1 MAFPVW
7 FKDKFGPHTL
17 ELYED
22 EILQTPYQLSAL
34 RELFGPPDSYPVLD
48 LCCGWGRHAV
58 PLQRMGHTVVG
69 LDGCRYFLE
78 RIERKKI
85 TRQVSRLELVQGD
98 MRSLPLAGEKFRAV
112 IQMYT
117 SFGYGTDPRDDRSVL
132 GEVYR
137 VLRPGGLYLL
147 DLINWTLARR
157 AFDGKFEESYSNF
170 DIVEDCRIE
179 PGSNLLTVKRAILY
193 RDGRK
198 AHIYSF
204 EIRMFDRETIIAL
217 IQSAGLAVTAVW
229 GDFDCSAYSP
239 DKSYRMIMV
248 CRKGGG

>member
-1 MAFPVW
+1 VSQSGAGF
-7 FKDKFGPHTL
+7 
-17 ELYED
+17 
-22 EILQTPYQLSAL
+22 
-34 RELFGPPDSYPVLD
+34 LFGYCVQGGICADGRDQETGPGSYQRRSDP
-48 LCCGWGRHAV
+48 GRH
-58 PLQRMGHTVVG
+58 
-69 LDGCRYFLE
+69 
-78 RIERKKI
+78 
-85 TRQVSRLELVQGD
+85 
-98 MRSLPLAGEKFRAV
+98 
-112 IQMYT
+112 
-117 SFGYGTDPRDDRSVL
+117 
-132 GEVYR
+132 
-137 VLRPGGLYLL
+137 VLRHGA
-147 DLINWTLARR
+147 LARR